1 MKKGIRY
8 TIRMVNEL
16 KNRIEAVLFSTGK
29 KTDVSLLKT
38 LCDAGSEKEVIQQLK
53 ILAVELKEKESPLM
67 LVEEGTGWKL
77 TLQERYL
84 DLVQNI
90 VPETELT
97 KTVLETLAVIA
108 WKQPVLQSD
117 VIKIRT
123 NKAYDHIGE
132 LEEAGFISK
141 SKQGRSYMIRATPK
155 FFEYFDVP
163 DKAKIQE
170 IFAKVEAAAKKE
182 DDVIEQDLDGLKVI
196 EVEPQAE
203 APPDEIFD
211 APPEEPEEEKEEK
224 PPEQVIKEFKE
235 KAEAEEQEETEEVE
249 EDTSGRPIDPE
260 LENILGEKND

>member
-1 MKKGIRY
+1 
-8 TIRMVNEL
+8 MVNEL

-29 KTDVSLLKT
+29 KTDVSLLNA
-38 LCDAGSEKEVIQQLK
+38 LCEAGSDKEVVQQLK
-53 ILAVELKEKESPLM
+53 ILAQELKARDSPLM

-97 KTVLETLAVIA
+97 KTVMETLAVIA

-141 SKQGRSYMIRATPK
+141 TKQGRSYLIRATPK

-163 DKAKIQE
+163 DKEKIKE
-170 IFAKVEAAAKKE
+170 IFAKVDKKE
-182 DDVIEQDLDGLKVI
+182 VKEDLDGLKVV
-196 EVEPQAE
+196 EVQPQE
-203 APPDEIFD
+203 EQPQDEIFD
-211 APPEEPEEEKEEK
+211 EPEPVEDDK
-224 PPEQVIKEFKE
+224 PPEQVIQEFKE
-235 KAEAEEQEETEEVE
+235 KEDAKQEAQEEEEPDDE
-249 EDTSGRPIDPE
+249 IGRKIDPE
-260 LENILGEKND
+260 LENILKPQDE